1 MHESTTS
8 QPVLPGQTLQTEK
21 MPGHWLLARLGKRV
35 LRPGGVELTQRML
48 DALNVHSQDKVVE
61 FAPGLGLTAKLVLQ
75 HRPATYTAI
84 ERDEAAAN
92 LVRRYLS
99 GRQQR
104 CLVGNAEQTNL
115 PAESATVVYGEAM
128 LTMQTPETK
137 ARIVGEAWRILEA
150 GGRYGFHELCL
161 VPDTLDERIKKKI
174 ALALLQAIHVGAR
187 PLTVSE
193 WKSLVATAGF
203 SVQAEATAPMH
214 LLEPRRLLRDEGAIG
229 ALRFLWNVA
238 RDHEARR
245 RVLAMRRTFRR
256 YRVHLAAVMIV
267 GPPGAMVQKPT
278 VAYWAQC
285 SLLPAGEIAG
295 SGRCHW
301 E

>member
-8 QPVLPGQTLQTEK
+8 QTVLPGQTLQTDK

-35 LRPGGVELTQRML
+35 LRPGGIELTQRML
-48 DALNVHSQDKVVE
+48 EALHIHSGDHIVE

-75 HRPATYTAI
+75 RRPATYTAI
-84 ERDEAAAN
+84 ERDEAAAK

-104 CLVGNAEQTNL
+104 CLVGNAEQTGL
-115 PAESATVVYGEAM
+115 PAESVTVVYGEAM

-137 ARIVGEAWRILEA
+137 ARIMQEAWRILES

-161 VPDTLDERIKKKI
+161 VPDTLDEGTKKEI

-193 WKSLVATAGF
+193 
-203 SVQAEATAPMH
+203 
-214 LLEPRRLLRDEGAIG
+214 
-229 ALRFLWNVA
+229 
-238 RDHEARR
+238 
-245 RVLAMRRTFRR
+245 
-256 YRVHLAAVMIV
+256 
-267 GPPGAMVQKPT
+267 
-278 VAYWAQC
+278 
-285 SLLPAGEIAG
+285 
-295 SGRCHW
+295 
-301 E
+301 